1 MQTIK
6 VASNSLVRSGS
17 PSLVLNVWLTNCH
30 MAWRN
35 GEHILLAHASH
46 NVQRNPSQMDLLHF
60 AVGSCFV
67 IKGTLQTSDACIKR
81 GMHALHVIYNGFVLC
96 FPETMLWLAQS
107 IRSCRLSQ
115 LIHVAF
121 TESCESGSA
130 PEASRGRPCS
140 LHRLQSVI
148 LMAWSSFSS
157 LARLFWQYNCN
168 RWHKFWQRCVRVN
181 TSRDLVKVSLPMLQC
196 MCQNLCVFE
205 KSCQNLL
212 PLSGTFTPKWS
223 LPGWRFLQR

>member
-1 MQTIK
+1 MTRQVKGRLRITIRLSIARLLREIGWLPFIARAGSPVLSVSIHCPTSAEIMQTIK

-130 PEASRGRPCS
+130 PEASRGRPCT

-157 LARLFWQYNCN
+157 LARLF
-168 RWHKFWQRCVRVN
+168 
-181 TSRDLVKVSLPMLQC
+181 
-196 MCQNLCVFE
+196 
-205 KSCQNLL
+205 
-212 PLSGTFTPKWS
+212 
-223 LPGWRFLQR
+223 